1 MREDKRSRSDA
12 ELVSKIEGGFEALE
26 EVVYWLEI
34 LVDSGITKIEQVA
47 ELMKEAE
54 ELIAILISRAKTIE
68 S

>member
-54 ELIAILISRAKTIE
+54 DSLPS
-68 S
+68 